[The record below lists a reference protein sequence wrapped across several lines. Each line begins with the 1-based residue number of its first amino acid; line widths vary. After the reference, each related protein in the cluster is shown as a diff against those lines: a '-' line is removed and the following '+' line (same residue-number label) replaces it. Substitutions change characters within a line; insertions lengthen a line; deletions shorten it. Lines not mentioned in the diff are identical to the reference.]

1 MELKDYQSYAFK
13 IEGNEQNGYIAV
25 MRGHDNC
32 FTGDHTYPETVEM
45 ARSLIT
51 DWDIGCFADHAQMP
65 PADKPEQGDVVIS
78 TTEEKAAK
86 IMLRNAIVQSGMD
99 LDEIAE
105 KLGLSRKQLD
115 ARLRFSNGVKLSF
128 IARVCE
134 VIGFTMGLTI
144 TRK

>member
-1 MELKDYQSYAFK
+1 MELKDYQPYAFK
-13 IEGNEQNGYIAV
+13 IEGNDQDGYIAV
-25 MRGHDNC
+25 MRG
-32 FTGDHTYPETVEM
+32 
-45 ARSLIT
+45 
-51 DWDIGCFADHAQMP
+51 HAQMP

-115 ARLRFSNGVKLSF
+115 ARLPFF
-128 IARVCE
+128 
-134 VIGFTMGLTI
+134 
-144 TRK
+144 